1 MKECVYVDKEEIRAI
16 IADHFG
22 VDLTD
27 VKFGMGICANVFN
40 AKEERHD
47 DTSRISFPVSGM
59 GQRC

>member
-40 AKEERHD
+40 AKEKRHD
-47 DTSRISFPVSGM
+47 DTGRVS
-59 GQRC
+59 

>member
-47 DTSRISFPVSGM
+47 DTGRIS
-59 GQRC
+59 

>member
-1 MKECVYVDKEEIRAI
+1 MTETANLSYQEVREILAI

-47 DTSRISFPVSGM
+47 DTGRVS
-59 GQRC
+59 

>member
-1 MKECVYVDKEEIRAI
+1 MPIKKEIRAI

-22 VDLTD
+22 VDLAD

-40 AKEERHD
+40 AKEKRHD
-47 DTSRISFPVSGM
+47 DTGRVSQAVLRL

>member
-40 AKEERHD
+40 VKEERHD
-47 DTSRISFPVSGM
+47 DTSGIS
-59 GQRC
+59 